1 MSSDFPSCKLEISQ
15 TFSGKNSN
23 PSNMFRITCVRQVIL
38 QCLHSKIGTNS
49 NMKQLSQ
56 LLTALVFCSLMIFI
70 SCGKKDKNDPIDPVD
85 EVGEKLVST
94 WEMSSVTVDGTARD
108 EWADFTLTI
117 AYNPA
122 DNTGTYTTSGV
133 PTNAGADVVWP
144 SSGTFSLAVGSTTSA
159 TRNDGVVITV
169 TVSDTGLDLRFP
181 ISGSGDRVSTFDGA
195 WQFVFTK

>member
-1 MSSDFPSCKLEISQ
+1 MI
-15 TFSGKNSN
+15 
-23 PSNMFRITCVRQVIL
+23 RITCVRQVIL

-70 SCGKKDKNDPIDPVD
+70 SCGGGGGGEDPDPAD
-85 EVGEKLVST
+85 EIGAKLVST
-94 WEMSSVTVDGTARD
+94 WEMSSVTVDGVARD
-108 EWADFTLTI
+108 EWDGFTLTI
-117 AYNPA
+117 AYDPEN
-122 DNTGTYTTSGV
+122 NTGTYTASGV

-144 SSGTFSLAVGSTTSA
+144 ASGTFTLAVGSTTTA
-159 TRNDGVVITV
+159 ARNDNVTITV